1 MFNPTQIVIA
11 AFIRELREMY
21 DRTYGTLEPGFP
33 GVIGFVAQLAL
44 ENIATGDAPYHD
56 VSHTIMVT
64 LVGQEILR
72 GKHISVGGISPRDW
86 LHFIISLL
94 CHDIGYV
101 RGICQGDESG
111 HYVSNLAGDKVG
123 LPEGATDASLT
134 PYHVARSKLFV
145 RERFSD
151 AIIDLDIPLIE
162 KNIEHTRFPVPEDEA
177 HKSTGDF
184 PGLVRAA
191 DLIGQLADIN
201 YLRKQ
206 PALFNEFR
214 ETGASEKLGYKSV
227 ADLRDNYPDFFWQ
240 KVRPY
245 IGDALR
251 YLRITQEGKQWVAN
265 LYANVFS
272 MEHRS
277 LAPIPGP
284 LLNAPSA

>member
-11 AFIRELREMY
+11 AFIHELREMY

-44 ENIATGDAPYHD
+44 ENIATSDAPYHD

-94 CHDIGYV
+94 CHDSGYV

-111 HYVSNLAGDKVG
+111 QYISNLAGDKVG

-214 ETGASEKLGYKSV
+214 ETGASENWDTRALLICETIIPISSGKRCGRTSEMRCAICGSPRKANSGLLISMPTSSRWSI
-227 ADLRDNYPDFFWQ
+227 DRLL
-240 KVRPY
+240 PY
-245 IGDALR
+245 RGR
-251 YLRITQEGKQWVAN
+251 Y
-265 LYANVFS
+265 
-272 MEHRS
+272 
-277 LAPIPGP
+277 
-284 LLNAPSA
+284 

>member
-1 MFNPTQIVIA
+1 
-11 AFIRELREMY
+11 
-21 DRTYGTLEPGFP
+21 
-33 GVIGFVAQLAL
+33 
-44 ENIATGDAPYHD
+44 
-56 VSHTIMVT
+56 
-64 LVGQEILR
+64 
-72 GKHISVGGISPRDW
+72 
-86 LHFIISLL
+86 
-94 CHDIGYV
+94 
-101 RGICQGDESG
+101 
-111 HYVSNLAGDKVG
+111 
-123 LPEGATDASLT
+123 
-134 PYHVARSKLFV
+134 
-145 RERFSD
+145 
-151 AIIDLDIPLIE
+151 
-162 KNIEHTRFPVPEDEA
+162 VPEDEA

-251 YLRITQEGKQWVAN
+251 YLRITQEGKQWLAN

-284 LLNAPSA
+284 LLNARSD